1 MPAWGLDMEGPCNWL
16 DGGCVET
23 SRGLPRQDVEGQ
35 GRNVA
40 LGFAATI
47 LDGDEGGCTC
57 LAPILAKVS
66 RFRRGMV
73 VRYMFEVLWR
83 WDVFVGV
90 MTAHEDRG
98 GRRE

>member
-1 MPAWGLDMEGPCNWL
+1 MGIGHERPMQLVGRGLCQ
-16 DGGCVET
+16 T

-40 LGFAATI
+40 LEFAATI
-47 LDGDEGGCTC
+47 VNGDEGGCTC
-57 LAPILAKVS
+57 LAPILTKVS

-90 MTAHEDRG
+90 MTAHEDRC